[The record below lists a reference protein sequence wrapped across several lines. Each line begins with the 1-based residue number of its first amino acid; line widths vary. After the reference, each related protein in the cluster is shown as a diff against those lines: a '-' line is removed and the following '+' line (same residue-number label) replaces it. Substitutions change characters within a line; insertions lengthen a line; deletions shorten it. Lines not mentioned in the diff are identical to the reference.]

1 MCNHLGRARDAACG
15 DSPSPPAG
23 DENPL
28 PPGVRWTGYD
38 DLPCLDA
45 PVKTPLVF
53 GGSSGS
59 VAFPE
64 SGFLGY
70 SPQKTP
76 RAPLTIG
83 CHISAP

>member
-28 PPGVRWTGYD
+28 PPGVRWTGCD
-38 DLPCLDA
+38 GLPCLDA
-45 PVKTPLVF
+45 PVKMPLVF
-53 GGSSGS
+53 GGCSD
-59 VAFPE
+59 ALDRPE
-64 SGFLGY
+64 CGFLGR
-70 SPQKTP
+70 PINQTLG
-76 RAPLTIG
+76 AHLAIC